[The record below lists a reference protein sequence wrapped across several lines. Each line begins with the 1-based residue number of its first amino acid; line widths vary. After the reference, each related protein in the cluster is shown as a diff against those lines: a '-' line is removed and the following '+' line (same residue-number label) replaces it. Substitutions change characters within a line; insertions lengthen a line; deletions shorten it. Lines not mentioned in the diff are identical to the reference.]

1 MSKRGSR
8 FRMTVDFQSTRVKPP
23 PYRRG
28 LFSLWSAT
36 IIGEHER
43 KLECHI
49 RMEVRGNNF
58 MVVLHEGGQ
67 RGRIGRSVVPFG
79 TITSKGLSLGPRAAV
94 LPDPG
99 CRTGRDH
106 PHCARRRGGDGWG

>member
-1 MSKRGSR
+1 
-8 FRMTVDFQSTRVKPP
+8 
-23 PYRRG
+23 
-28 LFSLWSAT
+28 
-36 IIGEHER
+36 
-43 KLECHI
+43 
-49 RMEVRGNNF
+49 

-79 TITSKGLSLGPRAAV
+79 TIMSKGLSLGPRATV

-106 PHCARRRGGDGWG
+106 PQCARRRGGDGWGWELRCAGAL